1 MDTPSVIGSTPASRF
16 WSLSGAGFVVLAV
29 AAIAG
34 LGGDTPDTNS
44 SAEKVATFY
53 QAHQN
58 RENLAAFVLAAAV
71 PLLVVFGISLAFAL
85 WPAGRRP
92 LWPALLIA
100 GSVLAAGAFSLS
112 AFIHFALA
120 DSADSVTAATAQGL
134 NALDGDTWIAFNS
147 CLGVMMLGAAGSI
160 ITRAAGLRVLGWIAL
175 LLGVVLFI
183 PFADFFGLLF
193 TGIWIIVVSVLL
205 FRRGSAFA
213 GTDATA

>member
-1 MDTPSVIGSTPASRF
+1 MDTPSAIGSTPASRI
-16 WSLSGAGFVVLAV
+16 WALSGAAFVVLTVV
-29 AAIAG
+29 AIVG
-34 LGGDTPDTNS
+34 LGGDTPDANASAAKVS
-44 SAEKVATFY
+44 SFY
-53 QAHQN
+53 LAHQN
-58 RENLAAFVLAAAV
+58 RQNLAAFVLAAAV

-92 LWPALLIA
+92 LWPTVLVA

-120 DSADSVTAATAQGL
+120 DSVDNVTAATAQGL
-134 NALDGDTWIAFNS
+134 NALDADTWIAFNS

-175 LLGVVLFI
+175 LLGIALLI
-183 PFADFFGLLF
+183 PFADFFGLVL

-205 FRRGSAFA
+205 FRRGSAFVGA
-213 GTDATA
+213 GATA